1 MIASSRSFGIVMIE
15 ALACGTPVIAYPHG
29 SVPEVIE
36 QGVTGFIVPDS
47 DAAVDAVREIGS
59 IDRAACRQR
68 FENRFTATRMCE
80 QYVRLYEA
88 LVRQEGEVISA
99 PSGVPIG

>member
-1 MIASSRSFGIVMIE
+1 MIE

-36 QGVTGFIVPDS
+36 QGLTGFIVPDL

-59 IDRAACRQR
+59 IDRATCRQR
-68 FENRFTATRMCE
+68 FEDRFTASRMCE
-80 QYVRLYEA
+80 QYLRLYEA
-88 LVRQEGEVISA
+88 LVRQGGEIIPA
-99 PSGVPIG
+99 QSGVPIG